1 MHRFIHISL
10 WKSKELSDES
20 IKPPS
25 ASCNILAASWNYIG
39 TKTMTNE

>member
-20 IKPPS
+20 IKLLS
-25 ASCNILAASWNYIG
+25 ASCNIFAVSWNYIG
-39 TKTMTNE
+39 TKKMTKE